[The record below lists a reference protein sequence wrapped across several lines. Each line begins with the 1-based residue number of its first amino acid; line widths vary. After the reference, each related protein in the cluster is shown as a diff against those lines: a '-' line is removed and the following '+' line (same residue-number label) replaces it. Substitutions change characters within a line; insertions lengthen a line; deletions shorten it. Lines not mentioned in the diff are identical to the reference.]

1 MASATDERWQTKR
14 RTVLERNK
22 FMFNNYVMSDIKF
35 AFPDKQSI
43 IPAHKYALAISSPVF
58 FAMFYGDLAEKRES
72 IDITDCDSEVFLQ
85 FLRYVYYDDVNFQDV
100 NSAIEVWYLAD
111 KYDIPSLAKE
121 CVNFIGRTVDPL
133 NAFDVIP
140 HARRFYHQ
148 DLENICWEVIDYNA
162 QEIVADDSFLELK
175 QEFLLSMVE
184 RLSLCTINATLF
196 KAVDRWAVRRCEE
209 ANMTVD
215 GANKRSVLGED
226 LLKHVRF
233 SLMSPVEFSHLVLPT
248 EILFTTEVIDVF
260 KQFTSVPIPG
270 GLKFSILPRM
280 KNDVPLQSCQMGY
293 VCPPHKEYPR
303 KAAMMSFTVNKTIM
317 ICGVKIITEKVQSQP
332 SCRVS
337 LSVALRGEKLRQIK
351 DKYFTNKG
359 NKYYHYGEIYV
370 YFNRPL
376 QLSSETCYT
385 IETNTDATDYE
396 HLFVWSECLGVSSQ
410 NSTWSTIKA
419 SLVSGCC
426 SGCYS
431 DCIPRNVD
439 YKGEIMELFFKG

>member
-184 RLSLCTINATLF
+184 RLSLCTINEATLF

-215 GANKRSVLGED
+215 GANK
-226 LLKHVRF
+226 
-233 SLMSPVEFSHLVLPT
+233 
-248 EILFTTEVIDVF
+248 
-260 KQFTSVPIPG
+260 
-270 GLKFSILPRM
+270 RM

-351 DKYFTNKG
+351 DKYFTNKV
-359 NKYYHYGEIYV
+359 KLV
-370 YFNRPL
+370 TLLKLTQML
-376 QLSSETCYT
+376 QIMNISLFGQNVLEFLHRIQLGPQLRQALCLAVVQ
-385 IETNTDATDYE
+385 DATVIAYRE
-396 HLFVWSECLGVSSQ
+396 MWTTRG
-410 NSTWSTIKA
+410 
-419 SLVSGCC
+419 
-426 SGCYS
+426 
-431 DCIPRNVD
+431 R
-439 YKGEIMELFFKG
+439 